1 MLMTAAK
8 NSPSPMVLK
17 YLTAL
22 YEKEVLIENLFKTH
36 KTKKEK
42 LNLLISNQSENTSKK
57 TRLFLYSIT
66 PTVMDFFLALRKFH
80 KRHKTK

>member
-1 MLMTAAK
+1 
-8 NSPSPMVLK
+8 MVLN

-57 TRLFLYSIT
+57 YDYFSI
-66 PTVMDFFLALRKFH
+66 P
-80 KRHKTK
+80 

>member
-1 MLMTAAK
+1 
-8 NSPSPMVLK
+8 MVLN

-66 PTVMDFFLALRKFH
+66 PTVMDFFLP
-80 KRHKTK
+80 